1 MPIWDRDLEVVKW
14 TPKFI
19 LRSLKFAVRHYVG
32 ASATQLTH
40 YPQGGTERQFSN
52 VKCVKKTIG
61 VYGKAGCDFN
71 FTNPVNTT
79 AQNIDLGSI
88 VPAFARVL
96 ETRVVCDESPTGLV
110 SMALTA
116 GNASA
121 GAQFMASVQCFTL
134 STVVATLVALLWTVA
149 PTNAASK
156 VWIGATP
163 GANWSL
169 DTTNVG
175 KWSVYTYFTE
185 I

>member
-1 MPIWDRDLEVVKW
+1 MITDRDFKVKKW
-14 TPKFI
+14 DPK
-19 LRSLKFAVRHYVG
+19 LLLQSLKFAVLHYLG
-32 ASATQLTH
+32 ASATQITH
-40 YPQGGTERQFSN
+40 NGVACTN
-52 VKCVKKTIG
+52 LKTAVKTIG

-71 FTNPVNTT
+71 FTNPANMT

-88 VPAFARVL
+88 VPAHARVL
-96 ETRVVCDESPTGLV
+96 EVKVICNETPTGLV

-116 GNASA
+116 GNVSA
-121 GAQFMASVQCFTL
+121 GAQFMASIQCYTL
-134 STVVATLVALLWTVA
+134 NTVVATLLALLWTVI

-175 KWSVYTYFTE
+175 KWTVYVTYLE